1 MVFKKLLGALGV
13 GGPTVDTVLSTPVVR
28 PGGLIEGQV
37 HLTGGTQESKV
48 NAITLDLVARV
59 EIEHA
64 EGEANGLAGFA
75 RHVVTG
81 PFTLAAGEQRSLPF
95 SFAAPYEIPVTELA
109 GQHLHGTALGVRTEV
124 DIAGARDKGDA
135 DPLGVEPLPVQRR
148 LLEAFAALGFRFH
161 GADLEAGRIH
171 GTAQGLPFYQ
181 EIEYL
186 AAPQYAGRFGA
197 LELTLI
203 TSAERVEVVLEFDRS
218 GSDVINHHVVE
229 HAAAEQ
235 DLTGLVDGWIQQ
247 ALAKGSYGHG
257 GHGEGHGG
265 HGFGGGLVA
274 GAAVGAVGGLV
285 VEEFM
290 DEVVEEAFEDAFEE
304 AFED

>member
-13 GGPTVDTVLSTPVVR
+13 GGPAVDTVLSTPVVR

-37 HLTGGTQESKV
+37 HLTGGSQEAAV

-59 EIEHA
+59 EIEHS

-81 PFTLAAGEQRSLPF
+81 PFTLAAGERRSLPF

-109 GQHLHGTALGVRTEV
+109 GQHLHGMALGVRTEV

-135 DPLGVEPLPVQRR
+135 DPLGVEPLPVQRA
-148 LLEAFAALGFRFH
+148 LLEAFTALGFRFRS
-161 GADLEAGRIH
+161 ADLEAGRIH

-186 AAPQYAGRFGA
+186 AAPQYADRFGA

-203 TSAERVEVVLEFDRS
+203 TSAERVEVVLEFDRRS
-218 GSDVINHHVVE
+218 SDVVNHHVVE
-229 HAAAEQ
+229 HAVAGQ
-235 DLTGLVDGWIQQ
+235 DLTGLVDGWIQE
-247 ALAKGSYGHG
+247 ALAKGPYGHAHG
-257 GHGEGHGG
+257 HAHGHGGG

-274 GAAVGAVGGLV
+274 GAAVGVVGGLV

-290 DEVVEEAFEDAFEE
+290 DEVVEEAFEDAFE
-304 AFED
+304 D